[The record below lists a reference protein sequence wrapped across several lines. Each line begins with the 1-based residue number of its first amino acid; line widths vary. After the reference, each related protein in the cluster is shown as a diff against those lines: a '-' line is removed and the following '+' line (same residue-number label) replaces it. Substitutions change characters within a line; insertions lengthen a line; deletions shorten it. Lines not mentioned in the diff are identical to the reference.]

1 MSQVHKRL
9 SDDQVG
15 FVLKQY
21 QAGVLSRAVAQ
32 QALGVGKTR
41 FFALLKQYGQ
51 EPEAFS
57 VAYHRSAPPR
67 VDADTELAICSELE
81 RERGLVDNPSLPI
94 SGYNY
99 SAVRDRL
106 NALGVKVSLT
116 TIINRAKALGC
127 YHGHPRHKAH
137 DREVITT
144 APGALIQHDASTH
157 LWSPY
162 ATEKWVLIASID
174 DFSRTLLYAQFF
186 SEESTWA
193 HIQAVRALVEA
204 YGLPLAY
211 YVDNLRVFRF
221 VQYRDSVW
229 RQQVAR
235 TDDVDPQWKQMMRL
249 LGIRVEHALS
259 PQAKGKIERPF
270 RWLQDRVVRTCA
282 LEHLATLDEAQAV
295 LRAEVDRY
303 NRHQV
308 HSTTKEI
315 PEIRF
320 HNARKLGNSLFRPFA
335 LPEPYTSPED
345 VFCLRETRV
354 TDGYRRISVANQVIE
369 VPGVLPREH
378 VELHLVPDPDT
389 HAMHIRIWHA
399 GKLVRRLACPLDPF
413 RVHF

>member
-9 SDDQVG
+9 SDEQAG

-21 QAGVLSRAVAQ
+21 RAGVLTRATAQ

-41 FFALLKQYGQ
+41 FFALLKQHAQ
-51 EPEAFS
+51 QPEVFS
-57 VAYHRSAPPR
+57 VAYHRSAPLR
-67 VDADTELAICSELE
+67 LQADIEAAIHCELE
-81 RERGLVDNPSLPI
+81 RERELVENPALPI
-94 SGYNY
+94 SDYNY

-106 NALGVKVSLT
+106 GDRGFKVSLT

-127 YHGHPRHKAH
+127 YHGHPRHKVH
-137 DREVITT
+137 DREVVTT

-162 ATEKWVLIASID
+162 AKEKWVLIVSID
-174 DFSRTLLYAQFF
+174 DFSRMLLYARFF

-204 YGLPLAY
+204 CGLPLAY

-229 RQQVAR
+229 RKQIAR

-249 LGIRVEHALS
+249 LGIRVEYALS

-282 LEHLATLDEAQAV
+282 LEHLTTIDEAQAV

-308 HSTTKEI
+308 HSTTEEI

-320 HNARKLGNSLFRPFA
+320 HNARKIGNFLFRPYA
-335 LPEPYTSPED
+335 LPQPYTSPED

-389 HAMHIRIWHA
+389 HAMHIRIWYE

-413 RVHF
+413 KVHF